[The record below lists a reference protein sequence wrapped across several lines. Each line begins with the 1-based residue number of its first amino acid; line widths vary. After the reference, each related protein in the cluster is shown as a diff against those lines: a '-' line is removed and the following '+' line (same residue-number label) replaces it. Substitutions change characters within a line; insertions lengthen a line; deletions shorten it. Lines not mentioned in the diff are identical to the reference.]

1 MEFPRRIPRMDA
13 RLSSSTTG
21 EQQFPRTYLSASSSG
36 QIRSFRRTRNEA
48 ILAAA
53 AAAATSVD
61 VEMEMVSSY
70 DNSNNDDY
78 LLSDPFAKRPSVQS
92 DISFATTMDIHKT
105 RTNESL
111 LRRPPTSE
119 ETQSR
124 RLARRTPSNASS
136 THHFP
141 TYSLYP
147 APTKPLPALPP
158 KANGSSVSIGRPSS
172 EHSIASSNR
181 SSLYSDRSAS
191 ISAAPSG
198 SFSWTSPASTH
209 FTAFSDYRHSDLS
222 SQLSS
227 LELNF
232 KGLVV
237 SDDKRIKN
245 TRVYYLDV
253 SSSSSILASKHG
265 NHHIRVWDLQNGAL
279 LNNIKFSS
287 YTEAR
292 SRGRDYLIRSH
303 AILSETSKL
312 IAIATKFGRCIEIW
326 DWEKKKSLQTLD
338 GADRWAAGKMEVYD
352 HGWGRFAT
360 YCGETEAIELYAAT
374 RQKKPFVRMRTI
386 KLAEANLP
394 FVPQYPELALSAT
407 SPLLIAAAGPRPP
420 RRGHPPPEKETLL
433 VAWETHDTGIVGSKP
448 YRVARPW
455 QHEELE
461 TAIPCDLS
469 TYGSSVVSIW
479 IPASFR
485 AVPIPESRG
494 GGPGYNL
501 APVHVTS
508 RFVLIWDLAANSTRT
523 FSIPNC
529 TSCISPDCRYVAYC
543 HASGAGS
550 RGTLAV
556 IDVMSAL
563 EVWCWPDRNATAMDN
578 GSQPQCDQF
587 EHLMKVTELCFSA
600 DSKSLVIGDS
610 DGRMGVYEIQSKKA
624 EEDACNLGT
633 PF

>member
-1 MEFPRRIPRMDA
+1 M
-13 RLSSSTTG
+13 
-21 EQQFPRTYLSASSSG
+21 
-36 QIRSFRRTRNEA
+36 RSFRTKRDQA

-53 AAAATSVD
+53 LNEN
-61 VEMEMVSSY
+61 VELDMGGSY
-70 DNSNNDDY
+70 YNDHDY
-78 LLSDPFAKRPSVQS
+78 LLGDPFAKRPSVDS
-92 DISFATTMDIHKT
+92 SISFATTMDIHRT
-105 RTNESL
+105 HTNEGL
-111 LRRPPTSE
+111 PRRPPTSGE
-119 ETQSR
+119 PQSR
-124 RLARRTPSNASS
+124 CSARRKSSNASS

-158 KANGSSVSIGRPSS
+158 KANGSSTSIGRPPSA
-172 EHSIASSNR
+172 HSLASSGR
-181 SSLYSDRSAS
+181 SSHYSDRSAS
-191 ISAAPSG
+191 TSAGPTG
-198 SFSWTSPASTH
+198 SVSWTSPASTH
-209 FTAFSDYRHSDLS
+209 FTGFSDSRHSDLS

-227 LELNF
+227 LEVNF
-232 KGLVV
+232 KSLVI

-245 TRVYYLDV
+245 SHVYYLDV
-253 SSSSSILASKHG
+253 SPSSSILASKHG
-265 NHHIRVWDLQNGAL
+265 KNHVKVWNLHTGAL
-279 LNNIKFSS
+279 LNSIKFST

-312 IAIATKFGRCIEIW
+312 IAIATKFGRSIEIW
-326 DWEKKKSLQTLD
+326 DWETKKSLQTMD
-338 GADRWAAGKMEVYD
+338 DADRWAAGKMEVYD

-360 YCGETEAIELYAAT
+360 YCGEAGMIQLYAAT
-374 RQKKPFVRMRTI
+374 REKKPFVRMRTI
-386 KLAEANLP
+386 NLADANLP

-420 RRGHPPPEKETLL
+420 RRGHPPPDKETLL

-455 QHEELE
+455 QHQELE

-485 AVPIPESRG
+485 AAPIPASLG

-501 APVHVTS
+501 MPVHVTC
-508 RFVLIWDLAANSTRT
+508 RFVLVWDLAANSTRT

-556 IDVMSAL
+556 IDVMSTL
-563 EVWCWPDRNATAMDN
+563 EVWCWPDRNATAMDDKAK
-578 GSQPQCDQF
+578 PQCGQF
-587 EHLMKVTELCFSA
+587 DDLKKVTELCFSA

-610 DGRMGVYEIQSKKA
+610 DGRMGVYEIQSKKVDP
-624 EEDACNLGT
+624 DACT
-633 PF
+633 MVETFF

>member
-1 MEFPRRIPRMDA
+1 M
-13 RLSSSTTG
+13 
-21 EQQFPRTYLSASSSG
+21 
-36 QIRSFRRTRNEA
+36 
-48 ILAAA
+48 
-53 AAAATSVD
+53 
-61 VEMEMVSSY
+61 EMESSY
-70 DNSNNDDY
+70 DNGHDY

-92 DISFATTMDIHKT
+92 VNSFATTMEFQRT

-111 LRRPPTSE
+111 LRRPPTSGDA
-119 ETQSR
+119 QSR
-124 RLARRTPSNASS
+124 CSARRPSNASS

-147 APTKPLPALPP
+147 APTKPLPCLPP
-158 KANGSSVSIGRPSS
+158 TANGSSTSIGRPPS
-172 EHSIASSNR
+172 EHSIVSSSR
-181 SSLYSDRSAS
+181 SSHYSDRSTS
-191 ISAAPSG
+191 ISAGASG
-198 SFSWTSPASTH
+198 GASIFWMSPASTH
-209 FTAFSDYRHSDLS
+209 FTGFSDSRHSDLS

-227 LELNF
+227 LEVSF

-237 SDDKRIKN
+237 SEDKRIKN

-253 SSSSSILASKHG
+253 SPSSSILASKHG
-265 NHHIRVWDLQNGAL
+265 NHHIKVWNLQDGAL
-279 LNNIKFSS
+279 LNSIKFSS
-287 YTEAR
+287 YTEPR

-326 DWEKKKSLQTLD
+326 DWERKKNLQTLD
-338 GADRWAAGKMEVYD
+338 AADRWAAPKMEVYD

-360 YCGETEAIELYAAT
+360 YCGESGLIELYSAT
-374 RQKKPFVRMRTI
+374 REKKPFVRMRTI
-386 KLAEANLP
+386 NLAEANLP

-455 QHEELE
+455 QHQELE

-485 AVPIPESRG
+485 AVPIPASRG
-494 GGPGYNL
+494 GGGFNL
-501 APVHVTS
+501 TPVKVTC
-508 RFVLIWDLAANSTRT
+508 RYVLVWDLAANSTRT

-556 IDVMSAL
+556 IDVMSSL
-563 EVWCWPDRNATAMDN
+563 EVWCWPDRNATAIDS
-578 GSQPQCDQF
+578 GATPQCGQF
-587 EHLMKVTELCFSA
+587 EDLVKVTELCFSA

-610 DGRMGVYEIQSKKA
+610 DGRMGVYEIHSKKV
-624 EEDACNLGT
+624 EGDE
-633 PF
+633 F